1 MPWQKGCCF
10 FAACPFLV
18 SAAYIS
24 LLACDSG
31 PLGKLSGGV
40 KLKCYLPV
48 WESNTDFRNKHVESP
63 LPGCWRDP
71 LLQAQL
77 VCRFALLLLPA
88 AGAECRVFGVSETH
102 RISLD
107 LNGFLSESSCSQ
119 EEEDI
124 WHCLA
129 TAEFLPPVHQEVN
142 FLYLPEVIWYVK
154 KQWITKRSLKQLEIP
169 FLSPLPKLDF
179 SPEQSPGKPS
189 YAQQWLRRSLWILFF
204 SQAMS
209 KQRNWGEH
217 SISWA
222 CLLCFLGNP
231 IVSW

>member
-1 MPWQKGCCF
+1 M
-10 FAACPFLV
+10 
-18 SAAYIS
+18 
-24 LLACDSG
+24 
-31 PLGKLSGGV
+31 
-40 KLKCYLPV
+40 
-48 WESNTDFRNKHVESP
+48 ESP

-88 AGAECRVFGVSETH
+88 AGAERRVFGVSETH

-154 KQWITKRSLKQLEIP
+154 KQ
-169 FLSPLPKLDF
+169 
-179 SPEQSPGKPS
+179 
-189 YAQQWLRRSLWILFF
+189 
-204 SQAMS
+204 
-209 KQRNWGEH
+209 
-217 SISWA
+217 
-222 CLLCFLGNP
+222 
-231 IVSW
+231 